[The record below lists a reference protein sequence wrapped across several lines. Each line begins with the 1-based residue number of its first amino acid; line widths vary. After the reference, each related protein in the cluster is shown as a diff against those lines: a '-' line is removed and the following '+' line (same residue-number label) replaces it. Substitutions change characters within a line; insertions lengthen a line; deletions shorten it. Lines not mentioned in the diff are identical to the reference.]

1 MFSEQRLF
9 GPDLWYQCRAI
20 QAQMNGDEK
29 SKEIIS
35 CHAGWRNQV
44 YLRRVS
50 SSQNVDVRRI
60 KDVLDVALERKLDYH
75 AKDFVNLVKSVI
87 EHKVVSCY
95 SQTPKLHC
103 FFLFSFLYLSL
114 RSGFV
119 MIAPRISFIDY
130 LLKTFN
136 FTKKRGQDMK
146 KN

>member
-9 GPDLWYQCRAI
+9 RPDLWYQCRAI

-35 CHAGWRNQV
+35 CHDGWRNQV

-60 KDVLDVALERKLDYH
+60 KDVLDVALDRKLDYH
-75 AKDFVNLVKSVI
+75 AKDFVNVVKSVI
-87 EHKVVSCY
+87 EHKVVSCC

-103 FFLFSFLYLSL
+103 SFLISFLYLLL

-119 MIAPRISFIDY
+119 IIAPRISFIDY

-136 FTKKRGQDMK
+136 FTKKKGQDLK

>member
-1 MFSEQRLF
+1 M
-9 GPDLWYQCRAI
+9 
-20 QAQMNGDEK
+20 
-29 SKEIIS
+29 
-35 CHAGWRNQV
+35 

-95 SQTPKLHC
+95 SQTPKFHC

-136 FTKKRGQDMK
+136 FTKKKGQDMK